1 MIIKMSVDLSKGVSS
16 WKEMVHNNP
25 QKMKEHG
32 FRIIFA
38 GTEADDDSKLH
49 VIIEFESGESL
60 QAFQNDAE
68 LTQARIDAGADVES
82 TKVTPMSGDSFSNFP
97 A

>member
-1 MIIKMSVDLSKGVSS
+1 MIMKMSVDLSKGFAT
-16 WKEMVHNNP
+16 WKAMVHSNP

-49 VIIEFESGESL
+49 VIIEFESPESL

-68 LTQARIDAGADVES
+68 LTQARIDAGAVLES
-82 TKVTPMSGDSFSNFP
+82 AVATPMSDDSFSNFP

>member
-1 MIIKMSVDLSKGVSS
+1 MIVKLTQDLNKGFAP
-16 WKEMVHNNP
+16 WKEMVHNNAH
-25 QKMKEHG
+25 KMKEHG
-32 FRIIFA
+32 FRAIFA
-38 GTEADDDSKLH
+38 GTEADDDGKLH
-49 VIIEFESGESL
+49 VIMEFDSPASL
-60 QAFQNDAE
+60 EAFKNDAE

>member
-1 MIIKMSVDLSKGVSS
+1 MVVKMSANLSKGFAT
-16 WKEMVHNNP
+16 WKEMVHNNAH
-25 QKMKEHG
+25 KMKEHG
-32 FRIIFA
+32 FRAIFA
-38 GTEADDDSKLH
+38 GTEAGDDNKLH
-49 VIIEFESGESL
+49 VIMEFDSPASL
-60 QAFQNDAE
+60 EAFKNDAE

>member
-1 MIIKMSVDLSKGVSS
+1 MIIKMSVDLSKGFAT
-16 WKEMVHNNP
+16 WKAMVHNNP

>member
-1 MIIKMSVDLSKGVSS
+1 
-16 WKEMVHNNP
+16 MVHNNAH
-25 QKMKEHG
+25 KMKEHG
-32 FRIIFA
+32 FRAIFA
-38 GTEADDDSKLH
+38 GTEAGDDNKLH
-49 VIIEFESGESL
+49 VIMEFDSPASL
-60 QAFQNDAE
+60 EAFKNDAE